1 MKNAVFYTNDKKEV
15 PAKIIGNAVFLKNEK
30 PLNRYMNT
38 WLFKGYIKDFDIR
51 PTSAGRLL
59 IFDF

>member
-1 MKNAVFYTNDKKEV
+1 MKKAIFCNYGQKI
-15 PAKIIGNAVFLKNEK
+15 PAKIIGNAIFLKNEK

-38 WLFKGYIKDFDIR
+38 WLFKGYTKDFDILSIR
-51 PTSAGRLL
+51 GNLL

>member
-1 MKNAVFYTNDKKEV
+1 MRSAFFCTNKKEI
-15 PAKIIGNAVFLKNEK
+15 PAKIIGNAIYLKNEN
-30 PLNRYMNT
+30 PLNHYMNI